1 MERYDL
7 IEVRVVV
14 AFVQDAV
21 ANIGHDPPEEYLDG
35 FACPPPHSGNAPD
48 ELRLSDL
55 AHASFPPSTG
65 PLDDLRVLT
74 IYPPHTTRVQVAPT
88 RLPEPT
94 GRPPYGN
101 DRAVRATPSRE
112 RMEANSCHQNK
123 LLLTGYAITESFIRE
138 SVGNPSAPVS
148 LEVSL
153 RSHLTFCSTAERGD
167 MHRTMMAVAVAA
179 CLGAA
184 APIAAQDRGT
194 PLEVGTV
201 APDFEIPG
209 ATRYGVLR
217 EPIRLSDFRGKTVVL
232 AFFFRARTRG

>member
-1 MERYDL
+1 
-7 IEVRVVV
+7 
-14 AFVQDAV
+14 
-21 ANIGHDPPEEYLDG
+21 
-35 FACPPPHSGNAPD
+35 
-48 ELRLSDL
+48 
-55 AHASFPPSTG
+55 
-65 PLDDLRVLT
+65 
-74 IYPPHTTRVQVAPT
+74 
-88 RLPEPT
+88 
-94 GRPPYGN
+94 
-101 DRAVRATPSRE
+101 
-112 RMEANSCHQNK
+112 MEANSWHQNN
-123 LLLTGYAITESFIRE
+123 LLLTGYVITESFIRE
-138 SVGNPSAPVS
+138 SVGNPRGSAGNPSAPVS